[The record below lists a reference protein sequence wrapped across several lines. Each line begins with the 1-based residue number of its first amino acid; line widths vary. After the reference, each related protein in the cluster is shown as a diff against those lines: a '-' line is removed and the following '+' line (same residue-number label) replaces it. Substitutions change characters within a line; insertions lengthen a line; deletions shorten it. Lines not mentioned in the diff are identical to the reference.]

1 MAYEVKLTI
10 KGEEIPFKRTETPFF
25 KDTTRALILQQHQV
39 KMWGKTN
46 GPTDEDLM
54 NNEKDVANFASSFF
68 NNQFT
73 AKDFIDGAHSES
85 TVAISKI
92 IDECLGTSDPDGSD
106 KTESKK

>member
-39 KMWGKTN
+39 KIWDKKD
-46 GPTDEDLM
+46 GPTDEDLI

-68 NNQFT
+68 NANLQQRILLMERIQNQLLQFQKLLMN
-73 AKDFIDGAHSES
+73 A
-85 TVAISKI
+85 
-92 IDECLGTSDPDGSD
+92 
-106 KTESKK
+106 